1 MRKPWLTLSV
11 TEAVLFREIDKT
23 QPTLL
28 LDESDALFKK
38 GGGGNDDRREPIR
51 ALLNAGF
58 KRGAMVPRCMGN
70 NFEVQHF
77 KVFCAKAF
85 AGIGTLPDTIADRS
99 LPIRLTRKSRS
110 ETVERLRDRNAKI

>member
-1 MRKPWLTLSV
+1 VRKPWLTLSV
-11 TEAVLFREIDKT
+11 TEAVLFREIDKS

-38 GGGGNDDRREPIR
+38 GGGNDDRREPIR

-58 KRGAMVPRCMGN
+58 KRGAMVPRCMGSG

-77 KVFCAKAF
+77 KVF
-85 AGIGTLPDTIADRS
+85 L
-99 LPIRLTRKSRS
+99 RKSVCWHRNIAGHDRRS
-110 ETVERLRDRNAKI
+110 QLANSTHTQVAR